1 MDDGGTEI
9 MIRGQLFSRHTLQGL
24 CALFCLVVLFG
35 ATPAAAA
42 HRGSHSYH
50 RSPYSSSAYTQ
61 YHRTHYNGYGYNGY
75 RYNATSWRPYPPVA
89 RSTFYGYG
97 GRRYTYRYRPYS
109 SFAYG
114 YRYYRPWYYGYNYY
128 PRTSISY
135 YGFSNGYNSNYYY
148 RPFCGAWGAYSSCYC
163 SPFSGVT
170 SSYYPGYGSY
180 SVWGGMGSYA
190 PLWGSYTPYWGS
202 YYATPWSYYP
212 GYFGGY
218 YGPYCGIWP
227 YRPTLY
233 QSIVYQSGFNVGY
246 GRGSYYGFW

>member
-9 MIRGQLFSRHTLQGL
+9 MIRDLLFSRPVWQRLSAVL
-24 CALFCLVVLFG
+24 CLIVLCS
-35 ATPAAAA
+35 ATTTEAA
-42 HRGSHSYH
+42 HRSSYSYQRNPH
-50 RSPYSSSAYTQ
+50 ASSVYSQ
-61 YHRTHYNGYGYNGY
+61 YRRTHYNGYGYNGY
-75 RYNATSWRPYPPVA
+75 RYNAVSYRPYPPVA

-114 YRYYRPWYYGYNYY
+114 YRYYRPAYYGYNYY
-128 PRTSISY
+128 PRTSYSY
-135 YGFSNGYNSNYYY
+135 FGNSFNSGYYY
-148 RPFCGAWGAYSSCYC
+148 RPFCGAWGSYSSCYC
-163 SPFSGVT
+163 SPFSGIASSHYPAY
-170 SSYYPGYGSY
+170 SSYN
-180 SVWGGMGSYA
+180 VWGGLGSYG

-202 YYATPWSYYP
+202 YYGTPWSYYP

-233 QSIVYQSGFNVGY
+233 QSIVFQSGFNVGY
-246 GRGSYYGFW
+246 GRGSYYSFW